1 MAEGTGEAQHLWLLK
16 VGALF
21 LSPPVSQP
29 SAEHWS
35 HKCYLPNGWPPDAST
50 PPICPGTGLCRF
62 EWNIRFVSDR
72 YSEKYFGFRT
82 CHRQFWQ
89 RGSQSVW
96 NQNFEIYCKG
106 HFLQG
111 IPRYFFFFFK
121 GRKSF
126 DKVTTPGCLSLNQRS
141 SSEDFWV
148 DRGYRFQS
156 QFYLFRLMCGSPWCP
171 HKLKAARMESWG
183 H

>member
-1 MAEGTGEAQHLWLLK
+1 MPCYSHHLSLSLQPNAGATGVTCPKDGALTSVLLPSAQAEGSVGSNGTSGLVQMDTLK
-16 VGALF
+16 STLA
-21 LSPPVSQP
+21 SEHVSGRSGREVP
-29 SAEHWS
+29 
-35 HKCYLPNGWPPDAST
+35 
-50 PPICPGTGLCRF
+50 R
-62 EWNIRFVSDR
+62 
-72 YSEKYFGFRT
+72 
-82 CHRQFWQ
+82 
-89 RGSQSVW
+89 VW

-148 DRGYRFQS
+148 DHGYRFQS